1 MNRYSEI
8 HEAGVRPPANALDAQ
23 SWKDLVPSSPGY
35 TAFSVTNGDQ
45 KPRVVMCS
53 SHLTQT
59 MRTLIER
66 PLYAASRCR
75 LSHYVSELRSAGV
88 LIDTIGYRNDDETGR
103 RLFGVWFLR
112 SKVSEV
118 PK

>member
-1 MNRYSEI
+1 MDRYSEI

-23 SWKDLVPSSPGY
+23 SWKDLAQSSPGY

-45 KPRVVMCS
+45 KPRVIKTS

-66 PLYAASRCR
+66 PLFAASRCR
-75 LSHYVSELRSAGV
+75 LSQYVSELRSVGV
-88 LIDTIGYRNDDETGR
+88 LINTVGYRDDEETGR
-103 RLFGVWFLR
+103 RLYGVWFLQ
-112 SKVSEV
+112 SKVLEV
-118 PK
+118 AK